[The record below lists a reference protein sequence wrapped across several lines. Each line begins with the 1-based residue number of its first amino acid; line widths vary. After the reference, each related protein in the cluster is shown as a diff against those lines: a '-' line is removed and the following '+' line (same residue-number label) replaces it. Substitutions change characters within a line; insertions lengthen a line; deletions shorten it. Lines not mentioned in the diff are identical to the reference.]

1 MAVTPKTRREV
12 IARDESLC
20 GWCGL
25 YVDTASGL
33 YSLQHRRARG
43 MGGSKRISTDAH
55 ANLVLLHGTGTTG
68 CHGYI
73 EAHRDEARER
83 GFNLTQQLDPA
94 SVPIGLKFDGVPA
107 WALYDNLAGRRFI
120 TETAAFELLEQF
132 GLAA

>member
-1 MAVTPKTRREV
+1 MAVTAKTRREV
-12 IARDESLC
+12 IARDESFC

-25 YVDTASGL
+25 YVDTASGQ

-43 MGGSKRISTDAH
+43 MGGSKRMSTDLH

-94 SVPIGLKFDGVPA
+94 AIPIGLKVHGVPA
-107 WALYDNLAGRRFI
+107 WALFDNLAGRRFI
-120 TETAAFELLEQF
+120 TETAAFELLEQY